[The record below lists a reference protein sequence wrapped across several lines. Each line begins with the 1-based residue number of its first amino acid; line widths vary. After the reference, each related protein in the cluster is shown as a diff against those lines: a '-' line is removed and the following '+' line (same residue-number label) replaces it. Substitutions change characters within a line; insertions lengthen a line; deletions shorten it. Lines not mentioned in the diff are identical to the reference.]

1 MSDEKQVQNNTAE
14 ETKTP
19 EVKTEVVD
27 TAPAATAKTEASS
40 AATTEEK
47 KEEAP
52 RRATK
57 RNFRSK
63 APRRGGRERVK
74 PEFDQKIISLR
85 RVTRVMGGG
94 RRFSFSVAMVIGD
107 KRGRVGFA
115 VAKAGDTS
123 QAIQKAVLEAKKNL
137 VKLQLTDDYSLPH
150 EASAKFNSARIT
162 LRPNFGRGLV
172 SGSAVRTV
180 LELAGVKNVTS
191 RVLSRSRNQINNA
204 KAALEA
210 LDPFIVARGAAA
222 QKKPATSAH
231 STGGSRGGSRSSAP
245 ASTTNSRNNAKV
257 TAAAK
262 A

>member
-27 TAPAATAKTEASS
+27 TAPAATAKTDASS
-40 AATTEEK
+40 ATSTEEK
-47 KEEAP
+47 KEEP

-63 APRRGGRERVK
+63 APRRGGGRERVK

-107 KRGRVGFA
+107 KQGRVGFA
-115 VAKAGDTS
+115 VAKSGDTS

-137 VKLQLTDDYSLPH
+137 VKLQLTDEHSLPH

-210 LDPFIVARGAAA
+210 LEPFIVARGAAA
-222 QKKPATSAH
+222 QKKKTS
-231 STGGSRGGSRSSAP
+231 SQTSGSGRGGSRSSAP
-245 ASTTNSRNNAKV
+245 ASTTNRRNNAKV
-257 TAAAK
+257 TEAAK